1 MKKIS
6 YNPLWC
12 TLINKGI
19 KNKTD
24 LKTLA
29 GISPATLAKLS
40 KDQEV
45 SMSVLVKLS
54 TALNVPLA
62 DIVETTEE

>member
-6 YNPLWC
+6 YNPLWR
-12 TLINKGI
+12 TLIDKGI

-29 GISPATLAKLS
+29 SISPATLAKLS

-54 TALNVPLA
+54 TALNAPLA
-62 DIVETTEE
+62 DIVEITEE